1 MFIYPLNLSLNPW
14 FLAIA
19 EISITA
25 PNALDNYYHLHKMT
39 PGLIEVRV
47 QNMLNSRVVE
57 TTPSSSRKIKLS
69 LMGPAFIAAIG
80 YIDPGNFATNIQSG
94 ASFGYTLL
102 WVVVWANVMAML
114 IQLLS
119 AKLGIATGK
128 NLAEH
133 IRDRFPRP
141 AVWAYWVQAE
151 IIAMAT
157 DLAEFIGAAIGFKL
171 LLGVTLLEGAILTGI
186 ATFLILML
194 QKRGQKPLEW
204 GIGSLLLFVALAYM
218 VELVFSQP
226 QLGPLLKGMALP
238 DLPNGDAVFLAAG
251 VLGATIMPHVIYLH
265 SSLTQA
271 PGENSKADRYAAT
284 KVDVAIAMTIA
295 GFVNLAMM
303 ATAAAAFHFNGH
315 SGITD
320 LDQAY
325 LTLQPLLGQAAATI
339 FGLSL
344 VAAGLSSTVV
354 GTLAGQVVMQGFV
367 RFYIPLWVRRV
378 VTMLP
383 SFIVIMLGMDA
394 TRILVLSQ
402 VLLSFG
408 IALALVPL
416 LSFTGN
422 RELMGEMVNSRTI
435 QTMGKLIVVVVVGL
449 NGYLLVSSLL

>member
-1 MFIYPLNLSLNPW
+1 
-14 FLAIA
+14 
-19 EISITA
+19 
-25 PNALDNYYHLHKMT
+25 
-39 PGLIEVRV
+39 
-47 QNMLNSRVVE
+47 MLNSRVASS
-57 TTPSSSRKIKLS
+57 TTSSRSSGKIKLS

-80 YIDPGNFATNIQSG
+80 YIDPGNFATNIQAG

-102 WVVVWANVMAML
+102 WVVVWANVMAMF

-133 IRDRFPRP
+133 VRDRFPRP

-171 LLGVTLLEGAILTGI
+171 LLGVSLLEGAILTGI

-194 QKRGQKPLEW
+194 QKRGQKPLEIV
-204 GIGSLLLFVALAYM
+204 IGGLLVFVAAAYI
-218 VELVFSQP
+218 VEMVFSQP
-226 QLGPLLKGMALP
+226 QLSGLVRGMAIP
-238 DLPNGDAVFLAAG
+238 DLPNSDAVFLAAG

-265 SSLTQA
+265 SSLTQT
-271 PGENSKADRYAAT
+271 GDKNSQAERYAST
-284 KVDVAIAMTIA
+284 KLDVAIAMTIA

-315 SGITD
+315 TGVAD

-325 LTLQPLLGQAAATI
+325 LTLQPLLGNAAATI

-367 RFYIPLWVRRV
+367 RFYIPIWVRRV
-378 VTMLP
+378 VTMMP
-383 SFIVIMLGMDA
+383 SFVVIMLGMDA

-416 LSFTGN
+416 LAFTGN
-422 RELMGEMVNSRTI
+422 RELMGNMVNSRII
-435 QTMGKLIVVVVVGL
+435 QSIGKLIVLVVVGL
-449 NGYLLVSSLL
+449 NGYLLITSLF

>member
-1 MFIYPLNLSLNPW
+1 
-14 FLAIA
+14 
-19 EISITA
+19 
-25 PNALDNYYHLHKMT
+25 
-39 PGLIEVRV
+39 
-47 QNMLNSRVVE
+47 MLNSRVAE
-57 TTPSSSRKIKLS
+57 SPQGSSRKIKLS
-69 LMGPAFIAAIG
+69 LMGPAFIAAVG

-194 QKRGQKPLEW
+194 QKRGEKPLEW
-204 GIGSLLLFVALAYM
+204 VIGSLLLFVALAYM

-226 QLGPLLKGMALP
+226 QLGPLLKGMAIP

-265 SSLTQA
+265 SSLTQTA
-271 PGENSKADRYAAT
+271 GENSKAVRYAAT

-422 RELMGEMVNSRTI
+422 RELMGDMVNSRTI
-435 QTMGKLIVVVVVGL
+435 QATGKLIVLVVIGL
-449 NGYLLVSSLL
+449 NGYLLVSSVL

>member
-1 MFIYPLNLSLNPW
+1 
-14 FLAIA
+14 
-19 EISITA
+19 
-25 PNALDNYYHLHKMT
+25 
-39 PGLIEVRV
+39 
-47 QNMLNSRVVE
+47 MLNSRVAE
-57 TTPSSSRKIKLS
+57 SPQGSSRKIKLS

-194 QKRGQKPLEW
+194 QKRGEKPLEW
-204 GIGSLLLFVALAYM
+204 VIGSLLLFVALAYM

-226 QLGPLLKGMALP
+226 QLGPLLKGMAIP

-271 PGENSKADRYAAT
+271 AGENSKADRYAAT

-422 RELMGEMVNSRTI
+422 RELMGDMVNSRTI
-435 QTMGKLIVVVVVGL
+435 QATGKLIVLVVIGL
-449 NGYLLVSSLL
+449 NGYLLVSSVL

>member
-1 MFIYPLNLSLNPW
+1 M
-14 FLAIA
+14 
-19 EISITA
+19 
-25 PNALDNYYHLHKMT
+25 
-39 PGLIEVRV
+39 PG
-47 QNMLNSRVVE
+47 SRVVE
-57 TTPSSSRKIKLS
+57 SVSRTSRKLKLS

-94 ASFGYTLL
+94 AAYGYQLL
-102 WVVVWANVMAML
+102 WVVVWANLMAML

-171 LLGVTLLEGAILTGI
+171 LLGVSLLEGAILTGI
-186 ATFLILML
+186 ATFLILTL
-194 QKRGQKPLEW
+194 QQRGQKPLEMV
-204 GIGSLLLFVALAYM
+204 IGGLLLFVAAAYI
-218 VELVFSQP
+218 VELIFSRP
-226 QLGPLLKGMALP
+226 ELASLAKGMVVP
-238 DLPNGDAVFLAAG
+238 SLPNSDAVLLAAG

-265 SSLTQA
+265 SSLTQQQSNITRA
-271 PGENSKADRYAAT
+271 ERYSAT
-284 KVDVAIAMTIA
+284 KVDVAVAMTIA

-303 ATAAAAFHFNGH
+303 ATAAAAFHF
-315 SGITD
+315 SGNTSIAE

-325 LTLQPLLGQAAATI
+325 LTLKPLLGQAAATI

-344 VAAGLSSTVV
+344 VVAGLSSTVV

-367 RFYIPLWVRRV
+367 RFHIPLWVRRV

-383 SFIVIMLGMDA
+383 SFIVILSGMNP
-394 TRILVLSQ
+394 TRVLVLSQ

-408 IALALVPL
+408 IALALIPL
-416 LSFTGN
+416 LVFTGN
-422 RELMGEMVNSRTI
+422 RELMGCLVNSRRVQNI
-435 QTMGKLIVVVVVGL
+435 GKVIVCMVIAL
-449 NGYLLVSSLL
+449 NLYLVLDTLLG

>member
-1 MFIYPLNLSLNPW
+1 
-14 FLAIA
+14 
-19 EISITA
+19 
-25 PNALDNYYHLHKMT
+25 
-39 PGLIEVRV
+39 
-47 QNMLNSRVVE
+47 MLNSRVVE

-102 WVVVWANVMAML
+102 WVVVWANLMAML

-204 GIGSLLLFVALAYM
+204 VIGSLLLFVALAYM

-435 QTMGKLIVVVVVGL
+435 QTIGKLIVVVVVGL